1 MIKVH
6 KMFKES
12 AIFIIVALMI
22 GFVLG
27 LYFPYYVR
35 PSSFGE
41 YTSDQK
47 YKYVV
52 TEDETRLCQV
62 VSIMDENNNVI
73 FHTNGYMNKGWH
85 SGLFDHNIQWANES
99 YDLFVEDGRSTLDVY
114 LFTGTTWDGP
124 YALCQDDTG
133 AYFLIDP
140 RYQVDLSDPMYSNLP
155 IPYPKERAS
164 KELLEAFT
172 YSDMKPSDYSTY
184 IEDVDGIV
192 LVGEIKSYDYESDEY
207 NLFD

>member
-1 MIKVH
+1 MKADRNKRIKV
-6 KMFKES
+6 S
-12 AIFIIVALMI
+12 ILVAVAVII

-27 LYFPYYVR
+27 RDWPYYVR

-41 YTSDQK
+41 YTEDSRF
-47 YKYVV
+47 KYVI
-52 TEDETRLCQV
+52 TKDETRLCEII
-62 VSIMDENNNVI
+62 SILDGDNNVV

-85 SGLFDHNIQWANES
+85 SGLFTHKVYWANES

-114 LFTGTTWDGP
+114 LFTGTAWDGP

-140 RYQVDLSDPMYSNLP
+140 LYQVDLSDPMYSNLP

-172 YSDMKPSDYSTY
+172 YSYIKPSDYSTY
-184 IEDVDGIV
+184 VEDVDEIALEGIID
-192 LVGEIKSYDYESDEY
+192 GFPTYPKESQ
-207 NLFD
+207 